1 MPLIRR
7 PSPPSEPSAAAPASL
22 TEGTSD
28 QRWAAVRA
36 AAAQPGGVALL
47 AGGAHAGT
55 RSACPRSDLH
65 RACARRHGR
74 ESAAAVVP
82 FIRSEDASLRAG
94 ALDALRAM
102 PEASRPHV
110 DRLLADPDADV
121 RLLSCELV
129 RGYAREGSQP
139 AAERPARPGDREER
153 GGGGGRSAG
162 GDRPSPRRCRPW
174 RAAPSASPAIR
185 SSPSASRLRLTASA
199 MP

>member
-22 TEGTSD
+22 VEGTSD

-47 AGGAHAGT
+47 AAALAQE
-55 RSACPRSDLH
+55 RDPRVLEAIFTGLA
-65 RACARRHGR
+65 RAATA
-74 ESAAAVVP
+74 ESAAAVLP
-82 FIRSEDASLRAG
+82 LIRSEDASLRAG

-110 DRLLADPDADV
+110 PRLLADSDADV

-129 RGYAREGSQP
+129 RGLPEGDANRLLCDLLDRETERNVAAAAVEVLAEIGRSEALPALARC
-139 AAERPARPGDREER
+139 AERFAGDAFLAFSVKVAIDRI
-153 GGGGGRSAG
+153 GG
-162 GDRPSPRRCRPW
+162 P
-174 RAAPSASPAIR
+174 
-185 SSPSASRLRLTASA
+185 
-199 MP
+199 